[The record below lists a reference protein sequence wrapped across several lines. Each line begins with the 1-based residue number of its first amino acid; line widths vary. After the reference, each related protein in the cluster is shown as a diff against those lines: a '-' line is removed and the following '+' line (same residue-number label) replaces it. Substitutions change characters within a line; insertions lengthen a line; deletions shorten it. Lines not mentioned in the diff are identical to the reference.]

1 MTTPKTNL
9 LSICGLT
16 YKEAIPALEYCG
28 LGNGNVIGN
37 SKCTATC
44 QCIVCRSDTRNSHC
58 TSVTRIAGHSSVH
71 IRFDGF
77 FTVGCFKEPCG
88 MGAAVQRHSDTTTHC
103 GKFRFGEFIPRNIQ
117 LYLDLNAILFIVGRV
132 GIDSYI
138 SNGARNRSI
147 RCPTILQ
154 QAIKFSDDHRSR
166 IVLSCKGAE
175 SSERTKQAYC
185 QKNGHHFFHVL
196 FHNRSSFRR
205 GGTDRSVLHNL
216 IVLLILH
223 LLQQ

>member
-16 YKEAIPALEYCG
+16 YKEMIYTLEYCW

-37 SKCTATC
+37 SKCTATR

-58 TSVTRIAGHSSVH
+58 ASITRIAGHSSVH

-88 MGAAVQRHSDTTTHC
+88 MGAVVQCHSDTTTHC

-117 LYLDLNAILFIVGRV
+117 LYLDLNAILFIVGRI

-166 IVLSCKGAE
+166 IVLRAAKALRVPKE
-175 SSERTKQAYC
+175 QNRHTARKMDIT
-185 QKNGHHFFHVL
+185 FFMYFFIIDL
-196 FHNRSSFRR
+196 LL
-205 GGTDRSVLHNL
+205 GGGRQIGFT
-216 IVLLILH
+216 
-223 LLQQ
+223 